1 MLIDNQLF
9 YKYHELLTLIDV
21 EICQTTKMKTILF
34 DSKVPLPHSIYDD
47 QPYEAFLTVTYFNLG
62 YFYQ

>member
-21 EICQTTKMKTILF
+21 EICRNTKKKSILF
-34 DSKVPLPHSIYDD
+34 DSKATLPHPIYDD
-47 QPYEAFLTVTYFNLG
+47 QPYEAFLTVISINPG
-62 YFYQ
+62 YIYQ

>member
-21 EICQTTKMKTILF
+21 EICQTSKKKSILF
-34 DSKVPLPHSIYDD
+34 ESNSSLPHCIYDD
-47 QPYEAFLTVTYFNLG
+47 QPYEAFLTVIYR
-62 YFYQ
+62 